1 MGYSPSGRKELDMTE
16 HTEEERNK
24 DLFFLARSTC
34 GYFGYFLVFT
44 LEIFAY
50 LHMHSYFLI
59 KIIAHDFLELI
70 FIGI

>member
-1 MGYSPSGRKELDMTE
+1 MGYSPSGCKDLDMTE

-24 DLFFLARSTC
+24 DLFLLARSIC
-34 GYFGYFLVFT
+34 WYFGYFLVFT